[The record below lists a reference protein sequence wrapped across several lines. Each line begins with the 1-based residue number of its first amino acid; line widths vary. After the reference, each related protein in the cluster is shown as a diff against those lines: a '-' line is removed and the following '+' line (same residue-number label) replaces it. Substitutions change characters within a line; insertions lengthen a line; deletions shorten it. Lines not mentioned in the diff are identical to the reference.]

1 MGYASLIVSLGVTIM
16 TDLSTFIAT
25 LTSNNLS
32 KKNCN
37 VRMNDEPLV
46 IEKSMRVGTVH
57 LVGAGSGDP
66 ELLTLIT
73 LLVENFYNIS
83 KKSFLDMAYCF
94 YLLLYRV
101 MQRMIFHTS
110 FPIYRHYH
118 RTASKQIIENHKV
131 WLHEYKEWENAPT
144 SKINGEKK
152 LDNENDTLH

>member
-1 MGYASLIVSLGVTIM
+1 MIKKIIKL
-16 TDLSTFIAT
+16 FKKK
-25 LTSNNLS
+25 NNKKQIKKQNNETAKIINFVNNS
-32 KKNCN
+32 KKKN
-37 VRMNDEPLV
+37 RIQTEQM
-46 IEKSMRVGTVH
+46 EKKKIDNI
-57 LVGAGSGDP
+57 AQ
-66 ELLTLIT
+66 EI
-73 LLVENFYNIS
+73 VENFYNIS

>member
-1 MGYASLIVSLGVTIM
+1 MIKKIIKL
-16 TDLSTFIAT
+16 FKKK
-25 LTSNNLS
+25 NNKKKIKKQNKETAKIINFVNNS
-32 KKNCN
+32 KKKN
-37 VRMNDEPLV
+37 RIQTEQMEKKKNDNIAQE
-46 IEKSMRVGTVH
+46 I
-57 LVGAGSGDP
+57 
-66 ELLTLIT
+66 
-73 LLVENFYNIS
+73 VENFYNIS

>member
-1 MGYASLIVSLGVTIM
+1 MIKKIIKL
-16 TDLSTFIAT
+16 FKKK
-25 LTSNNLS
+25 NNKKKIKKQNKETAKIINFVNNS
-32 KKNCN
+32 KKKN
-37 VRMNDEPLV
+37 RIQTEQM
-46 IEKSMRVGTVH
+46 EKKKI
-57 LVGAGSGDP
+57 DN
-66 ELLTLIT
+66 IT
-73 LLVENFYNIS
+73 QEIVENFYNIS

>member
-1 MGYASLIVSLGVTIM
+1 MIRKIIKL
-16 TDLSTFIAT
+16 FKKK
-25 LTSNNLS
+25 NNKKKIKKQNKETAKIINFVNNS
-32 KKNCN
+32 KKKN
-37 VRMNDEPLV
+37 RIQTEQM
-46 IEKSMRVGTVH
+46 EKQKIDNI
-57 LVGAGSGDP
+57 AQ
-66 ELLTLIT
+66 EI
-73 LLVENFYNIS
+73 VENFYNIS

>member
-1 MGYASLIVSLGVTIM
+1 MIKKIIKL
-16 TDLSTFIAT
+16 FKKK
-25 LTSNNLS
+25 NNKKKIKKQNKETAKIINFVNNS
-32 KKNCN
+32 KKKN
-37 VRMNDEPLV
+37 RIQTEQM
-46 IEKSMRVGTVH
+46 EKKKIDNI
-57 LVGAGSGDP
+57 AQ
-66 ELLTLIT
+66 EI
-73 LLVENFYNIS
+73 VENFYNIS

>member
-1 MGYASLIVSLGVTIM
+1 MIKKIIKL
-16 TDLSTFIAT
+16 FKKK
-25 LTSNNLS
+25 NNKKKIKKQNKETAKIINFVNNS
-32 KKNCN
+32 KKKN
-37 VRMNDEPLV
+37 RIQTEQM
-46 IEKSMRVGTVH
+46 EKQKIDNI
-57 LVGAGSGDP
+57 AQ
-66 ELLTLIT
+66 EI
-73 LLVENFYNIS
+73 VENFYNIS

-110 FPIYRHYH
+110 FPIYRYYH

>member
-1 MGYASLIVSLGVTIM
+1 MIRKIIKL
-16 TDLSTFIAT
+16 FKKK
-25 LTSNNLS
+25 NNKKKIKKQNKETAKIINFVNNS
-32 KKNCN
+32 KKKN
-37 VRMNDEPLV
+37 RIQTEQM
-46 IEKSMRVGTVH
+46 EKKKIDNI
-57 LVGAGSGDP
+57 AQ
-66 ELLTLIT
+66 EI
-73 LLVENFYNIS
+73 VENFYNIS

>member
-1 MGYASLIVSLGVTIM
+1 MIKKIIKL
-16 TDLSTFIAT
+16 FKKK
-25 LTSNNLS
+25 NNKKKIKKQNKETAKIINFVNSS
-32 KKNCN
+32 KKKN
-37 VRMNDEPLV
+37 RIQTEQM
-46 IEKSMRVGTVH
+46 EKKKIDNI
-57 LVGAGSGDP
+57 AQ
-66 ELLTLIT
+66 EI
-73 LLVENFYNIS
+73 VENFYNIS